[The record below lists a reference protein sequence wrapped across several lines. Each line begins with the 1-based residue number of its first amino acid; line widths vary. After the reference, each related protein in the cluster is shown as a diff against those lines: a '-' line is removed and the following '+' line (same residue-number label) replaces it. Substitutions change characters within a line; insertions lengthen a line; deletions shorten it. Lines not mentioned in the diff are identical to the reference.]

1 MKYHVIKR
9 RLKLLLLRPL
19 ESAAF
24 IVSIRVL
31 RGGKLCYI
39 HDSSYKAVSAGV
51 MVEVQPGGE

>member
-1 MKYHVIKR
+1 MKYRVIKR

-24 IVSIRVL
+24 IVSIRVV

-39 HDSSYKAVSAGV
+39 HDSSYIGV
-51 MVEVQPGGE
+51 VW